1 MRAFAAAA
9 SLLVSPHAPTPVVAP
24 PALTAPAL
32 PGRALPHLTSPR
44 ADAAAPVLAVPAV
57 APVLPVPAVP
67 QGWQA
72 VPAALG
78 AAVLAAPKGPAS
90 AVQVASPALD
100 AVFDGK
106 VGPLEERHGAGL
118 LVVDLKSSTKL
129 YQEIGNRKA
138 RRVVDGAL
146 DMAEHAAKETGG
158 RVARRLGDGL
168 LIVFPDRR
176 GAAEAEAAIQARVPE
191 VRARLGRPELALH
204 SAVDSGRVVE
214 DRSGGKFD
222 VYGQA
227 VERALKSAAG
237 AEPDARAAV
246 PGNDSW
252 RQPEFSTVRFERRAT
267 LFADLE
273 DWPRNYDGYGR
284 RRAIATIKAF
294 HSYAA
299 AVVARHGGTMVK
311 TSGEAVMVTFADAAS
326 AVKAA
331 AELQSR
337 IAELKDA
344 TPLGALVR
352 ARVGVSYGRVIRE
365 ERLESTDYFG
375 NTVNAAARLMKL
387 AGGGGVLLSASV
399 LHDPAAK
406 AYLEAGRVTREAHAL
421 KGFELPLETL
431 RVDPALLTPP
441 PVKPLT
447 PALRRIADAVMTSLP
462 ARP

>member
-1 MRAFAAAA
+1 MKAFAAAA
-9 SLLVSPHAPTPVVAP
+9 SLLVTPHAPTPVVAP
-24 PALTAPAL
+24 PALTAPTL
-32 PGRALPHLTSPR
+32 PSPSLL
-44 ADAAAPVLAVPAV
+44 AAPTLSVAAV
-57 APVLPVPAVP
+57 APTLPTPAVP
-67 QGWQA
+67 QTREA

-90 AVQVASPALD
+90 SVQAASPALD
-100 AVFDGK
+100 AVFDGR
-106 VGPLEERHGAGL
+106 VGPLEERQGAGL
-118 LVVDLKSSTKL
+118 LVVDLKGSTKL

-146 DMAEHAAKETGG
+146 YMAELTAKDGGG

-168 LIVFPDRR
+168 LIVFPDRG
-176 GAAEAEAAIQARVPE
+176 GAAAAETAIQARVPE
-191 VRARLGRPELALH
+191 LRARLGRPELALH
-204 SAVDSGRVVE
+204 SAVESGRVVE

-227 VERALKSAAG
+227 VERALLGAAG
-237 AEPDARAAV
+237 AEADARPAI
-246 PGNDSW
+246 PGDDRW
-252 RQPEFSTVRFERRAT
+252 RQPEFTTVRFERRAT

-273 DWPRNYDGYGR
+273 DWPRNYEGYGR
-284 RRAIATIKAF
+284 RRAIATVKAF

-299 AVVARHGGTMVK
+299 AVVARHGGTLVK
-311 TSGEAVMVTFADAAS
+311 TSGEAVMATFADAAG

-337 IAELKDA
+337 IGELREA
-344 TPLGALVR
+344 TPLGGLVR
-352 ARVGVSYGRVIRE
+352 ARVGVSYGRAIRE

-387 AGGGGVLLSASV
+387 AGGGGILISAAV

-406 AYLEAGRVTREAHAL
+406 AYFEEGWYTREAHAI
-421 KGFELPLETL
+421 KGFERPLETL
-431 RVDPALLTPP
+431 RLNPALLTPP
-441 PVKPLT
+441 PVKRLT
-447 PALRRIADAVMTSLP
+447 PSLRRIADAVMSALP

>member
-1 MRAFAAAA
+1 
-9 SLLVSPHAPTPVVAP
+9 
-24 PALTAPAL
+24 
-32 PGRALPHLTSPR
+32 
-44 ADAAAPVLAVPAV
+44 DA
-57 APVLPVPAVP
+57 
-67 QGWQA
+67 
-72 VPAALG
+72 
-78 AAVLAAPKGPAS
+78 
-90 AVQVASPALD
+90 
-100 AVFDGK
+100 
-106 VGPLEERHGAGL
+106 
-118 LVVDLKSSTKL
+118 
-129 YQEIGNRKA
+129 
-138 RRVVDGAL
+138 
-146 DMAEHAAKETGG
+146 GG

-168 LIVFPDRR
+168 LIAFPDRAS
-176 GAAEAEAAIQARVPE
+176 AAAAEAAIQARVPE

-237 AEPDARAAV
+237 AEPDARAAL
-246 PGNDSW
+246 PGDDGW
-252 RQPEFSTVRFERRAT
+252 RQSELSTVGFERRAT

-299 AVVARHGGTMVK
+299 AVVARHGGTLVK
-311 TSGEAVMVTFADAAS
+311 TSGEAVMATFADAAS

-337 IAELKDA
+337 VAELKDA
-344 TPLGALVR
+344 APLGSLVR
-352 ARVGVSYGRVIRE
+352 PRVGVSFGRVIRE

-387 AGGGGVLLSASV
+387 AGGGGILLSAAV

-406 AYLEAGRVTREAHAL
+406 AYFQDGWYTREAHEL
-421 KGFELPLETL
+421 KGFSRPVETL
-431 RVDPALLTPP
+431 RLNPALLTPP
-441 PVKPLT
+441 PVKRMT